1 MRASTYLKWSI
12 CRQISTNIYIVS
24 YFKLSEGEAIY
35 LRNPRNIPCLI
46 GMRVS
51 EVAIIKSDDPIEA
64 TIEALEAIDAS
75 KAFKLGEKILIKPNY
90 IDSSHPSL
98 GVTTDARIVEGI
110 VRYLKNTGFNRI
122 IIGEGSGFADTMEA
136 FRVAGID
143 KIAER
148 YGVDIIDLNMDEYVE
163 VDVHGGKALKKVRIA
178 KTALESAIVSVPKLK
193 VHRLA
198 VVTLSLKNLMGV
210 VSPKGAM
217 HGRLNTKIVDLAM
230 LLKPR
235 LAVVDGIIGGEV
247 HETAHQPVK
256 VGVVIA
262 GLDPVAVDSVASMVM
277 GIDPMDVPHL
287 REAENRGLGVCD
299 PRSIRVIGARI
310 EDVKVKFKRSYIS
323 FISFFER

>member
-1 MRASTYLKWSI
+1 MR
-12 CRQISTNIYIVS
+12 
-24 YFKLSEGEAIY
+24 LSE
-35 LRNPRNIPCLI
+35 
-46 GMRVS
+46 V
-51 EVAIIKSDDPIEA
+51 VIIKSEDPIEA
-64 TIEALEAIDAS
+64 TLEALEAVKAS
-75 KAFKLGEKILIKPNY
+75 EAFKPDERILVKPNY

-98 GVTTDARIVEGI
+98 GATTDARIVEGI
-110 VRYLKNTGFNRI
+110 IRYFKDMGFSRI
-122 IIGEGSGFADTMEA
+122 VVGEGSGFADTMEA

-143 KIAER
+143 RVAER
-148 YGVDIIDLNMDEYVE
+148 YGVDILDLNRDEYIEVE
-163 VDVHGGKALKKVRIA
+163 VPGGKALKRIRIA

-247 HETAHQPVK
+247 HETAHQPVE

-277 GIDPMDVPHL
+277 GIDPMEVPHL
-287 REAENRGLGVCD
+287 REAEARGLGVCN
-299 PRSIRVIGARI
+299 PRNIRILGARVD
-310 EDVKVKFKRSYIS
+310 DVKVRFRRSYLS
-323 FISFFER
+323 FISFLER